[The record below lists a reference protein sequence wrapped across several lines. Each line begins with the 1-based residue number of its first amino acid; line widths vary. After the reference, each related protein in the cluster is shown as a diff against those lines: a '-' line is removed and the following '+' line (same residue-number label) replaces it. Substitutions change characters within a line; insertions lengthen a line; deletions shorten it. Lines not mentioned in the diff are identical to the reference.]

1 MTDFIHLVWES
12 AAHLSL
18 DVISELIE
26 GQSGGSL
33 EVSQALLSALHVQ
46 DVTEV
51 GGKYLQ

>member
-26 GQSGGSL
+26 GQGGGPL
-33 EVSQALLSALHVQ
+33 EVSQALLGALHVQ